1 MKILKNI
8 TIQIVLAIYL
18 FSAIGI
24 PLFTHVCN
32 ISHKKNISLYYFQK
46 VHDPCGCADMSHN
59 DDGNNKLDAEK
70 CCNLKFSLLKNSNI
84 HEPVFIK
91 FNLKNFIQNL
101 FYILPKDLFEGSISS
116 QDVII
121 SNYIPPPKLFGKQL
135 VQFIQNI
142 KIPLS

>member
-1 MKILKNI
+1 MKNFKNI
-8 TIQIVLAIYL
+8 SVLIVLAIYL
-18 FSAIGI
+18 FSAVGI

-32 ISHKKNISLYYFQK
+32 FSHKKDISLYYFHK
-46 VHDPCGCADMSHN
+46 MHDPCGCADISHN
-59 DDGNNKLDAEK
+59 DDSNKKIDSGK
-70 CCNLKFSLLKNSNI
+70 CCDYKFSFLNNSNI
-84 HEPVFIK
+84 REPVFIK
-91 FNLKNFIQNL
+91 FNLKNIIQNL
-101 FYILPKDLFEGSISS
+101 FYNLTKDLFEDSISS